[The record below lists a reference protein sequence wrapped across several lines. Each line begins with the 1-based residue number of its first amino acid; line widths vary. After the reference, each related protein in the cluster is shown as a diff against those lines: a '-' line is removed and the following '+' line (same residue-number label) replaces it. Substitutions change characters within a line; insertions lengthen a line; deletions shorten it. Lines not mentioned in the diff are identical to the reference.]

1 MSKPRATDAR
11 KPGRRSQSVNRV
23 LFPLDALY
31 QTAGVAPPKARKVSP
46 EDLPPVYRRLLVHE
60 HSMTMTL
67 ERQFRG
73 TIALRTLSTLRRGS
87 SFMRRV
93 LLVRTDTGQPVAM
106 GAARITLSDFAPR
119 LRARILR
126 NNVPLGRVLHDAGVD
141 YISRPRA
148 FLAVTPN
155 QELMGVFWMREPST
169 LFGRRTDMIYRGRK
183 IGAVVEILPN
193 GRMGRGLRGGRRGR
207 SG

>member
-1 MSKPRATDAR
+1 MPKPRATNAR
-11 KPGRRSQSVNRV
+11 KTGRRSRSVNRI

-31 QTAGVAPPKARKVSP
+31 QTAGVDPPKARMVSP
-46 EDLPPVYRRLLVHE
+46 EDLPPGLRKLLVHE
-60 HSMTMTL
+60 RSMTMTL
-67 ERQFRG
+67 ERWFGRPIG
-73 TIALRTLSTLRRGS
+73 LRTLSTLRKGS

-126 NNVPLGRVLHDAGVD
+126 NKVPLGRLLREAGVD

-148 FLAVTPN
+148 FLAITPN
-155 QELMGVFWMREPST
+155 HELMGVFWMREPST
-169 LFGRRTDMIYRGRK
+169 LFGRRTELIHGGRR
-183 IGAVVEILPN
+183 IGDVVEILPR
-193 GRMGRGLRGGRRGR
+193 GRMGRRV
-207 SG
+207 